1 MEARVPKNLE
11 DRVLVITGSARG
23 MGRAYADAFLACG
36 ALVVATNRSWED
48 VKKPVHENVLV
59 LPMDVTQEKEIDA
72 AYQATLD
79 RFGTVDGLVN
89 NAAMRQRDLFPQS
102 GFTTTLE
109 TSDDDWEKSFGVN
122 VFGALKVT
130 RRFIRPMIEKSSG
143 SIVNIGSSGILH
155 HSHGG
160 GYTALRPDSREMP
173 YQSSKAALATMSC
186 YLADEVRQHNV
197 VVNMVLP
204 GYTRTTGFDEQQQA
218 RVDLGRPLGP
228 SPMKPEHVVPLVG
241 HLLSRDAKG
250 ITGKI
255 FDALEWNAEHGF
267 GDRKYWQSY

>member
-1 MEARVPKNLE
+1 MEISIPKNLE
-11 DRVLVITGSARG
+11 DLVLVITGSGRG
-23 MGRAYADAFLACG
+23 MGRTYTDAFLAGG
-36 ALVVATNRSWED
+36 ALVVATNRSWEGI
-48 VKKPVHENVLV
+48 KKPVHENVLV
-59 LPMDVTQEKEIDA
+59 LTMDVTKEREIDA

-89 NAAMRQRDLFPQS
+89 NAALRQRNLFPPS
-102 GFTTTLE
+102 GLATTLE
-109 TSDDDWEKSFGVN
+109 TSDNDWEKSFGVN

-130 RRFIRPMIEKSSG
+130 RRFIQPMIERSG
-143 SIVNIGSSGILH
+143 GSVVNIGSSGILH

-160 GYTALRPDSREMP
+160 GYVALRPDSREMP
-173 YQSSKAALATMSC
+173 YQSSKAALATMGF
-186 YLADEVRQHNV
+186 YLADEVRKHNV
-197 VVNMVLP
+197 TVNMVLP
-204 GYTRTTGFDEQQQA
+204 GYTRTTGFDEQRQA
-218 RVDLGRPLGP
+218 RIDQGKPVGP

-267 GDRKYWQSY
+267 GERDYWQS